1 MQTQKLK
8 FTKGDIFWNTKKNQ
22 HPIIFLEWI
31 NEPETFKACIIS
43 KENIAGNIKMEDDH
57 FFIKDNLG
65 KDYAIINKP
74 SYLISDYTFKK
85 EIEWLES
92 PIRVGKL
99 TSKGIRYVED
109 NMTTVN
115 LIYSDQHISII
126 AKS

>member
-1 MQTQKLK
+1 MNLK
-8 FTKGDIFWNTKKNQ
+8 
-22 HPIIFLEWI
+22 
-31 NEPETFKACIIS
+31 TFKACIIS

-109 NMTTVN
+109 NITTVN